1 MDNEV
6 IAFLKSLLNPEEYGW
21 AVTQEIR
28 DEARR
33 LLGIYNNNEHT
44 IEDK

>member
-28 DEARR
+28 DEAKK
-33 LLGIYNNNEHT
+33 LLEKYEQNNH
-44 IEDK
+44 